1 MILFF
6 SSNAK
11 KPPYPPFGGQGGNK
25 NIIFILTQKSP
36 PTHLSVNRGAIN
48 IAETV
53 VSSHYW
59 DFCCRHWD
67 LYCRYW
73 DLEKTRDT
81 SASTQ
86 PAKKKPRFQSTPQY
100 SGSAGTAGTQI
111 PLPDQPPPAANGP
124 GKFILHGSLAPKRLY
139 PYITGTSTAATETF
153 DIDLFKTGG
162 RQNNIVSD
170 FPCPYSIVQIS
181 QLTNSSLF

>member
-1 MILFF
+1 MILFFFFPTQKSPPTHLSVNRGAVMILFF

-100 SGSAGTAGTQI
+100 SGSAGTAGKQI
-111 PLPDQPPPAANGP
+111 PLADQP
-124 GKFILHGSLAPKRLY
+124 GKFTSPRFTGAETVVSLYYWDLHCRY
-139 PYITGTSTAATETF
+139 
-153 DIDLFKTGG
+153 
-162 RQNNIVSD
+162 
-170 FPCPYSIVQIS
+170 
-181 QLTNSSLF
+181 